1 MKKDSGI
8 TNRELVVR
16 LRNGDMRAFDLVYEQ
31 YSHKLYSFICKILKN
46 EAEAE
51 EIVQEV
57 FIKLWES
64 RMNLEDNKLLNSYV
78 FTIAYNHS
86 IDLIRKRVNSNKY
99 LDHLKNASV
108 LQSTPSFIGQ
118 IEYDELNRQVDKL
131 VSQLPDRQKQIYRL
145 HREEGLAY
153 SEIAEKLGISVNTV
167 GNHMTKALK
176 YLRENLDDSLL
187 INLLFIMLF
196 L

>member
-1 MKKDSGI
+1 MK
-8 TNRELVVR
+8 
-16 LRNGDMRAFDLVYEQ
+16 AFDFVYEQ

-57 FIKLWES
+57 FIRLWES
-64 RMNLEDNKLLNSYV
+64 RFTLEETKPLNSYV

-86 IDLIRKRVNSNKY
+86 IDLIRKRVNSSRY
-99 LDHLKNASV
+99 LEHLKKSSL
-108 LQSTPSFIGQ
+108 LQSTPSFIGE
-118 IEYDELNRQVDKL
+118 IEYNELSKRIEKL
-131 VSQLPDRQKQIYRL
+131 IEQLPERQKQVYRL

-153 SEIAEKLGISVNTV
+153 SDIAEKLGISVNTIS
-167 GNHMTKALK
+167 NHMTKALK
-176 YLRENLDDSLL
+176 YLRDNLDDSLF
-187 INLLFIMLF
+187 INLLFITLF